1 MSDKI
6 LHAILSKVYRL
17 GATEAQNDVPMGH
30 RQQVE
35 PQESTPFSQF
45 LP

>member
-1 MSDKI
+1 MSDET

-17 GATEAQNDVPMGH
+17 GATEAQIEVLVGH
-30 RQQVE
+30 IQQVE
-35 PQESTPFSQF
+35 RPSHSF

>member
-1 MSDKI
+1 MNDEI

-17 GATEAQNDVPMGH
+17 GATETQSEVLVSH
-30 RQQVE
+30 IQQVE
-35 PQESTPFSQF
+35 PPSHSF